1 MNTETLGK
9 VHVSEYHLVHFLFMI
24 ITFVTCRHNSI
35 ALLIAVLLDINYHL
49 LC

>member
-9 VHVSEYHLVHFLFMI
+9 LHVSEYHLVHFLLMI

-35 ALLIAVLLDINYHL
+35 ALLIAVLLEINYL
-49 LC
+49 ILY